1 MATETGSGTATTER
15 EVRTE
20 LRLSGRLLAGAAV
33 GLAAAVP
40 FLVLLWLV
48 RSGSGPA
55 AELDGQVARGLNAW
69 VSERRGVVD
78 ALQVLAEVTSP
89 TTFRVLV
96 LVAAAVLWHYG
107 RRRIATWAIVTMAI
121 GGAFGVVAKLL
132 VGRARPVLDVPV
144 ASAPGLSFPSGH
156 ALNSMLGVA
165 ILLVVV
171 LPVLHRRGRILAWV
185 LGILAV
191 AVTAFDRV
199 GLGVHFLTDVLAG
212 WCAALALVAGTATA
226 FGTWRRRHPARE
238 DESEQAARRHT
249 AVHLRA
255 TVHAVAGVLG
265 RALLAG
271 AVLVAVMVSV
281 GLLVTRVLVD
291 VPAVVAVQDVTR
303 DLAAD
308 RSAVGRT
315 LSDVFSRLA
324 DTTTIVPAVL
334 AACIA
339 LRLTLHRWRE
349 AAFVLLAVVLQ
360 SLVFVATQLV
370 VARSRPEVV
379 ALDPA
384 APTSS
389 FPSGHTSAA
398 VALYGGLAVVL
409 LWRHAVTRAEDHG
422 SARAMRVAVVV
433 LLLLPVAVAWSRLYR
448 GLHFPLD
455 VAASFLQAGL
465 SLLVSYWLLLR
476 PRRPDPLDDVLDGTA
491 HGPPVPATHAS
502 R

>member
-1 MATETGSGTATTER
+1 MGTETGSGAATAER
-15 EVRTE
+15 ELQTE
-20 LRLSGRLLAGAAV
+20 LGLSRRLLAGAAV

-48 RSGSGPA
+48 RSGSGPV
-55 AELDGQVARGLNAW
+55 AELDGEVARGLNGW
-69 VSERRGVVD
+69 VRERPEVVD
-78 ALQVLAEVTSP
+78 ALRVLAEVTSP

-121 GGAFGVVAKLL
+121 GGAFGVLAKLL
-132 VGRARPVLDVPV
+132 VGRARPVLDDPV

-171 LPVLHRRGRILAWV
+171 LPVLHRRGRVVAWAFGV
-185 LGILAV
+185 LAV
-191 AVTAFDRV
+191 GVTAFDRV

-226 FGTWRRRHPARE
+226 FGTWRRRHPAVL
-238 DESEQAARRHT
+238 DEAELEVQHRTTVR
-249 AVHLRA
+249 VRA
-255 TVHAVAGVLG
+255 TVHAIVGVLG
-265 RALLAG
+265 WALLAA
-271 AVLVAVMVSV
+271 AVLVAVMVALGV
-281 GLLVTRVLVD
+281 LVTRVLVEL
-291 VPAVVAVQDVTR
+291 PALAAVQDLSS

-324 DTTTIVPAVL
+324 DTATIVPVMLAV
-334 AACIA
+334 CIA

-349 AAFVLLAVVLQ
+349 AAFVLLAVSLQ
-360 SLVFVATQLV
+360 SLVFVTTQLV
-370 VARSRPEVV
+370 VARSRPDVV

-398 VALYGGLAVVL
+398 VALYGGLALVL
-409 LWRHAVTRAEDHG
+409 LWRHAVPRADDPG
-422 SARAMRVAVVV
+422 AARGMRLAVVV
-433 LLLLPVAVAWSRLYR
+433 LLLVPVAVAWSRLYR
-448 GLHFPLD
+448 GLHFPMD
-455 VAASFLQAGL
+455 VVGSFLQAGA
-465 SLLVSYWLLLR
+465 SLAVSYRLVLV
-476 PRRPDPLDDVLDGTA
+476 PRRPSALTDVLDGTA
-491 HGPPVPATHAS
+491 DEPPVTTES
-502 R
+502 TRR